1 MIRLRRLIQ
10 PRKAAF
16 WLMLVLN
23 GLSTA
28 LVWIVQ
34 NRNLSPIASVI
45 VAVFA
50 IGNAVLGLRFAWHL
64 LNSPAE
70 NEGPTPV
77 PR

>member
-1 MIRLRRLIQ
+1 LADARAQWIVDG
-10 PRKAAF
+10 A
-16 WLMLVLN
+16 
-23 GLSTA
+23 GL
-28 LVWIVQ
+28 IVQ

-70 NEGPTPV
+70 NEGPTPG